1 MSVQTWIAIPRFAA
15 PRIGVVLL
23 GTGAVGTVLLQQLG
37 PASRAGVCLIGVAH
51 SRAQSAHAGGL
62 STATARNRLE
72 SQGAARD
79 DAVLLAA
86 LDSSDTDRRAIIDAT
101 ASVQVAAKHAGWL
114 RAGYDVVT
122 ANKPAIGGAL
132 SAWRSVHDAA
142 HDGDTIYGDSAT
154 VGAGLPVL
162 STLRRLHGC
171 GDRLLALEG
180 VFSGSLSWLFNHYDG
195 ARPFSALLAEARA
208 WGYTEPDPRADL
220 SGADVARKLL
230 ILARAA
236 GFDLDEHEVEVG
248 NLVPSALRDLEVDVF
263 RARAHELDGALAQR
277 LESARAQGKVL
288 RYLATLDA
296 RGRARVALH
305 AVDATHPAARLS
317 GCDNLF
323 ALTTTRY
330 HTRPLLIQGA
340 GAGPEVTAQA
350 LLADVL
356 TLRERVVASPL
367 ALAI

>member
-1 MSVQTWIAIPRFAA
+1 MSAQVVPATPPRA
-15 PRIGVVLL
+15 GVVLL
-23 GTGAVGTVLLQQLG
+23 GTGAVGHVLLQQLG
-37 PASRAGVCLIGVAH
+37 PASRAGIALLGVAN
-51 SRAQSAHAGGL
+51 SRKQASSQNGL
-62 STATARNRLE
+62 SVANARARLDCDGEARNDH
-72 SQGAARD
+72 A
-79 DAVLLAA
+79 LLSA
-86 LDSSDTDRRAIIDAT
+86 LRGFPCDRRVIIDAT
-101 ASVQVAAKHAGWL
+101 ASVGVAANHAEWL

-132 SAWRSVHDAA
+132 TAWRAVQNATRVGGS
-142 HDGDTIYGDSAT
+142 TYGDSAT

-162 STLRRLHGC
+162 STLRRLRGA

-195 ARPFSALLAEARA
+195 TRPFSALLAEARA

-236 GFDLDEHEVEVG
+236 GFALDEAEVEIE
-248 NLVPSALRDLEVDVF
+248 NLVPPELRETDADTFRTRVRELDDALFERQKA
-263 RARAHELDGALAQR
+263 ARAN
-277 LESARAQGKVL
+277 GKVL
-288 RYLATLDA
+288 RHLAQLDS
-296 RGRARVALH
+296 RGNACVGLREVPAA
-305 AVDATHPAARLS
+305 HPAARLS

-323 ALTTTRY
+323 ALSTTRY
-330 HTRPLLIQGA
+330 HAQPLVIQGA

-356 TLRERVVASPL
+356 ALRERVAAPL
-367 ALAI
+367 AFAV

>member
-1 MSVQTWIAIPRFAA
+1 
-15 PRIGVVLL
+15 LL
-23 GTGAVGTVLLQQLG
+23 T
-37 PASRAGVCLIGVAH
+37 
-51 SRAQSAHAGGL
+51 
-62 STATARNRLE
+62 
-72 SQGAARD
+72 
-79 DAVLLAA
+79 A
-86 LDSSDTDRRAIIDAT
+86 LDAFQCGRRVVIDAT
-101 ASVQVAAKHAGWL
+101 ASVEVAGKHAEWL

-122 ANKPAIGGAL
+122 ANKPAVGGAL
-132 SAWRSVHDAA
+132 TAWHAVHNAA
-142 HDGDTIYGDSAT
+142 RTRDCVYGDSAT

-162 STLRRLHGC
+162 STVRRLRGA

-195 ARPFSALLAEARA
+195 TRPFSALLAEARA

-236 GFDLDEHEVEVG
+236 GFVLDEHEVEVAG
-248 NLVPSALRDLEVDVF
+248 LVPPELREIDADTF
-263 RARAHELDGALAQR
+263 RARAYELDDALNSK
-277 LESARAQGKVL
+277 LESARSHGKVL
-288 RYLATLDA
+288 RYLAQLDS
-296 RGRARVALH
+296 RGNARVGLCE
-305 AVDATHPAARLS
+305 VDAAHPAARLT

-330 HTRPLLIQGA
+330 HAQPLVIQGA

-356 TLRERVVASPL
+356 ALRERVAAPL
-367 ALAI
+367 ALAV